1 MAFLQAP
8 HSQPNPTPS
17 PCCAFSGQSG
27 REGDL
32 LSFITYQIQSIC
44 VIIYHMINGRNTDGK
59 FTDGNGGRPKG
70 SRNKATIAIDSLLE
84 GQAEALTQTAISK
97 ALDGDSIALRLC
109 MDRIAPPM
117 KDKPVVFPLPQ
128 MRDAM
133 DASQA
138 AGSVLSAVSDGTLT
152 PIEGTRVM
160 GLIDSYRRT
169 LELTD
174 IEQRLQSLESDHAD
188 H

>member
-1 MAFLQAP
+1 
-8 HSQPNPTPS
+8 
-17 PCCAFSGQSG
+17 
-27 REGDL
+27 
-32 LSFITYQIQSIC
+32 
-44 VIIYHMINGRNTDGK
+44 
-59 FTDGNGGRPKG
+59 
-70 SRNKATIAIDSLLE
+70 
-84 GQAEALTQTAISK
+84 
-97 ALDGDSIALRLC
+97 
-109 MDRIAPPM
+109 M
-117 KDKPVVFPLPQ
+117 KDKPVVFTLPK

-174 IEQRLQSLESDHAD
+174 IEQRLHALETVNAQT
-188 H
+188 

>member
-1 MAFLQAP
+1 MK
-8 HSQPNPTPS
+8 
-17 PCCAFSGQSG
+17 
-27 REGDL
+27 
-32 LSFITYQIQSIC
+32 
-44 VIIYHMINGRNTDGK
+44 NGRNTAGQ
-59 FTDGNGGRPKG
+59 FSAGNSGRPRG
-70 SRNKATIAIDSLLE
+70 SRNRVTLAIDSLLE
-84 GQAEALTQTAISK
+84 GQSDALTQTAISK
-97 ALDGDSIALRLC
+97 ALEGDSIALRLC

-117 KDKPVVFPLPQ
+117 KDKPVVFPLPR
-128 MRDAM
+128 MHGAM
-133 DASQA
+133 DASEA

-174 IEQRLQSLESDHAD
+174 IEQRLNALESNHAD